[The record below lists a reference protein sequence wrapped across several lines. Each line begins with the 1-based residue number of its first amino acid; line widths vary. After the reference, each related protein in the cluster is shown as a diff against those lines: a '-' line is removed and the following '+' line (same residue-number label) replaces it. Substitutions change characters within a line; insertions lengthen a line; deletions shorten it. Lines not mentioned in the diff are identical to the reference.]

1 MVDTL
6 PEVGHVVTTTR
17 TFDQDDFDRFALLSG
32 DDNPIHVDVAFSART
47 RFGRTAAHGMLLYGV
62 ICGLLSDAF
71 PGASQLEQRL
81 IFPAPTYTG
90 AELNLRAEVVAV
102 RPDDR
107 QAHLLTRITDVEG
120 RVLCDG
126 QTVLSWMKT

>member
-17 TFDQDDFDRFALLSG
+17 IFDQEDFDRFALLSG
-32 DDNPIHVDVAFSART
+32 DDNPIHVDEVFSART
-47 RFGRTAAHGMLLYGV
+47 RFGRTVAHGMLLYGV

-71 PGASQLEQRL
+71 PGASQLEQHL
-81 IFPAPTYTG
+81 TFPAPTYTG
-90 AELNLRAEVVAV
+90 AELSLRAEVLAV
-102 RPDDR
+102 RPDEW

-126 QTVLSWMKT
+126 QTVLLWRQT